1 MKALIER
8 AKKPT
13 PKFWKKV
20 QKVGIVAGI
29 IGGALITFPVTATIG
44 TIVVT
49 VGGTIAALSQLTV
62 EDEPIYIQEFKK
74 RKKNDN

>member
-1 MKALIER
+1 MKILIER
-8 AKKPT
+8 ANKPT

-20 QKVGIVAGI
+20 QKVGIIAGI
-29 IGGALITFPVTATIG
+29 IGGALVTFPVTAAIG

-62 EDEPIYIQEFKK
+62 QDEPIYIQESKK
-74 RKKNDN
+74 TKTK

>member
-1 MKALIER
+1 MKKIIER

-29 IGGALITFPVTATIG
+29 VGGALLTFPVTAAIG

-49 VGGTIAALSQLTV
+49 VGGTITALSQLTV
-62 EDEPIYIQEFKK
+62 QDEPIYIQESKK
-74 RKKNDN
+74 TTKK

>member
-8 AKKPT
+8 ANKPT

-20 QKVGIVAGI
+20 QKVGIIAGI
-29 IGGALITFPVTATIG
+29 IGGALVAFPVTAAIG

-49 VGGTIAALSQLTV
+49 VGGTITALSQLTV
-62 EDEPIYIQEFKK
+62 QDEPIYIQESKK
-74 RKKNDN
+74 TTKK